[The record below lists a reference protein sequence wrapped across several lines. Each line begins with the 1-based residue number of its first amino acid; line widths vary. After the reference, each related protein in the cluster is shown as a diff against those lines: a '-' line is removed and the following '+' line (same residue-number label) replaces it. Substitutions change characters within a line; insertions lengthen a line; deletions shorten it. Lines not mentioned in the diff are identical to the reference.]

1 MTTLQQVT
9 ASDQTLARLNENF
22 GSVSPA
28 GLYARNPA
36 TTAGLT
42 LGYYGGFFGGNTV
55 ADGTI
60 ALDDSEAAVY
70 VVAARSDGT
79 VSQSTGTTN
88 WNDSTNYFRIGLA
101 VTGAT
106 TITTWTDYR
115 EAYAAPVG
123 GGGGGAVSSVNGQTG
138 AVVLELGD
146 LDDVN
151 APTPADGDVLTWDN
165 TAGEWV
171 ADAPAGGGA
180 VASVNGAT
188 GVVVLDAGDIGITD
202 AGGYFTGTD
211 SEAAL
216 QELGASRAAISETI
230 DDRVAALLVAGT
242 NITLTYNDG
251 AGTLTID
258 ATGGAAGGINA
269 QTGTTYT
276 GVLSDAGK
284 TITMAN
290 AASNVLT
297 VPPNSSVAYPVG
309 AQIGVMMNG
318 AGQTSVAP
326 GAGVTINTIE
336 TLLLLKQGAVAVLE
350 QTATDVW
357 RLTGELRPFIPVYR
371 SKQRFDPANSTTVG
385 TVQGVAF
392 TSAGTVSHQAL
403 STSSIQSVL
412 RRTRWATAASAGNAA
427 GIYETAV
434 TKVRGNAAGV
444 GGFYAEIVFDQA
456 TNVNGHQAFIGLA
469 ASVAALGG
477 EPSALVNMIGMGY
490 DSTDGSTGNWQLM
503 RNDGSG
509 TATKVD
515 LGTGAARNTT
525 DVYVLT
531 IRSPQNGSV
540 IFVTVVNLTTG
551 VTVLDT
557 SYSTDLPGN
566 TVFLA
571 LRANI
576 RTGATTTIGLLE
588 VATMDVG
595 YQE

>member
-22 GSVSPA
+22 DSVAPA
-28 GLYARNPA
+28 ALYALNPE

-79 VSQSTGTTN
+79 VSQSTGTTD

-138 AVVLELGD
+138 AVVLD
-146 LDDVN
+146 SDDIS
-151 APTPADGDVLTWDN
+151 
-165 TAGEWV
+165 E
-171 ADAPAGGGA
+171 GA
-180 VASVNGAT
+180 AN
-188 GVVVLDAGDIGITD
+188 L
-202 AGGYFTGTD
+202 YFTP
-211 SEAAL
+211 E
-216 QELGASRAAISETI
+216 RVI
-230 DDRVAALLVAGT
+230 DMLIAGT
-242 NITLTYNDG
+242 NITLTPDTSG
-251 AGTLTID
+251 GLTID
-258 ATGGAAGGINA
+258 ASGGGSSGGINA

-276 GVLSDAGK
+276 GVLADAGK
-284 TITMAN
+284 TIMMAN

-309 AQIGVMMNG
+309 TQIGVMMNG

-357 RLTGELRPFIPVYR
+357 RLTGELRPFVPIY
-371 SKQRFDPANSTTVG
+371 QMEQTFLPANSTTVG
-385 TVQGVAF
+385 TPVGMTL
-392 TSAGTVSHQAL
+392 TSAGTVSHPAL
-403 STSSIQSVL
+403 STASVQGNL
-412 RRTRWATAASAGNAA
+412 RRTRWVSAASTGSAA
-427 GIYETAV
+427 GVYEAAA
-434 TKVRGNAAGV
+434 TKVRGNAAGI
-444 GGFYAEIVFDQA
+444 GGFYARFLFTQP
-456 TNVNGHQAFIGLA
+456 TNVNGHQFFVGVA

-477 EPSALVNMIGMGY
+477 DPSALVNMVGMGY
-490 DSTDGSTGNWQLM
+490 DAGDANTGNWQLM
-503 RNDGSG
+503 YNDGSG

-515 LGTGAARNTT
+515 LGSSSPRNTS
-525 DVYVLT
+525 DVYELT
-531 IRSPQNGSV
+531 IRAPQNGSV
-540 IFVTVVNLTTG
+540 VFVTVYNKTSG
-551 VTVLDT
+551 VVVLDT
-557 SYSTDLPGN
+557 SYSTDLPSN
-566 TVFLA
+566 TAYLGV
-571 LRANI
+571 RANV
-576 RTGATTTIGLLE
+576 RTGATSTAGQIE
-588 VATMDVG
+588 VARIDVG
-595 YQE
+595 YAE